1 MNKYLEYTV
10 VMVFVSSILTLQL
23 KYINMNKEI
32 INNITETII
41 DELYEQT
48 TRYMNKYGNY
58 IIVSNN
64 EFVKDQE
71 KFVREVIKELNF
83 RIKVIEEKENK

>member
-1 MNKYLEYTV
+1 
-10 VMVFVSSILTLQL
+10 
-23 KYINMNKEI
+23 MNKEI

-41 DELYEQT
+41 DNLYET
-48 TRYMNKYGNY
+48 SLHYMYKFGEYGESDDKF
-58 IIVSNN
+58 I
-64 EFVKDQE
+64 KDQE

>member
-1 MNKYLEYTV
+1 
-10 VMVFVSSILTLQL
+10 
-23 KYINMNKEI
+23 MNKEI

-41 DELYEQT
+41 DNLYDT
-48 TRYMNKYGNY
+48 TVEYMYDSGKYDE
-58 IIVSNN
+58 SDN

-83 RIKVIEEKENK
+83 RVKSIEIIENNKLNKK

>member
-1 MNKYLEYTV
+1 
-10 VMVFVSSILTLQL
+10 
-23 KYINMNKEI
+23 MNKEI

-41 DELYEQT
+41 DNLYET
-48 TRYMNKYGNY
+48 SLHYMYKFGEYGE
-58 IIVSNN
+58 SDDK
-64 EFVKDQE
+64 FGKDQE